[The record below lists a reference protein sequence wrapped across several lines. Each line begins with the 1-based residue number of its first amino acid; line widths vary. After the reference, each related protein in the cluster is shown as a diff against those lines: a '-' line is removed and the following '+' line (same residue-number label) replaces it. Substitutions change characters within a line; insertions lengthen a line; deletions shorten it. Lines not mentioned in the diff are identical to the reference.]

1 MSSIQIQTKSNGIN
15 FTSTQRLGIAAL
27 LVVASNVAIAEDK
40 MNWAGPYVGVETGYS
55 WVHDKDDGYIPCK
68 GGEFGCSKLGY
79 RSDIADNRANGAL
92 LGINLG
98 YNFLLPNRWLLG
110 IGTEFKSYGIDKQNA
125 YSSDSRFQLKSSFD
139 NKFSLLAKAGYLLND
154 KSLIYVNGGWT
165 NAKIKRD
172 FLDEDLPQNSQS
184 HKTWQDGWT
193 VGLGGEYNF
202 YQNLTAKIE
211 YRYSDFGSESI
222 YIPYFSSSSNNN
234 QKQNTYQNE
243 FTLGVAY
250 HF

>member
-68 GGEFGCSKLGY
+68 DSKSGCS
-79 RSDIADNRANGAL
+79 DVADNRANGAL
-92 LGINLG
+92 LGLNLG
-98 YNFLLPNRWLLG
+98 YNFLLSNQWLLG
-110 IGTEFKSYGIDKQNA
+110 IGTEFKSYSADKQNA
-125 YSSDSRFQLKSSFD
+125 YSSDNRFQLKSSFD
-139 NKFSLLAKAGYLLND
+139 DKFSLLAKAGYLVND
-154 KSLIYVNGGWT
+154 KSLVYVNGGWT

-172 FLDEDLPQNSQS
+172 FIDRDLPQYSES
-184 HKTWQDGWT
+184 HKAWQDGWT
-193 VGLGGEYNF
+193 AGLGGEYNF

-222 YIPYFSSSSNNN
+222 YIPYFSNLSNNN

-243 FTLGVAY
+243 FTMGVAY